1 MLTFAGT
8 MMVMARR
15 TVALMIAAAMALTS
29 CSANDTDPAATQAG
43 NGRTS
48 AGDNARTPAGTSTSQ
63 PTPTGT
69 ALPSATAIPSGR
81 PESTS
86 SAAAPAGAA
95 PDRTF
100 PVRVRK
106 LRLSRGKDRPLPT
119 TIWYPATGD
128 GPYPVIVFSH
138 GLTSRP
144 EDYASLLTRWARAGF
159 VVAGA
164 AYPHT
169 SRGVAEFNVLDLV
182 NQPADASYVLTEVLA
197 LDRRKGDALKGRLDE
212 TQVAAAGH
220 SGGGIT
226 TLGMLSGNRDK
237 RLVAATVLAG
247 RQVLPAPFTGP
258 EAKVLFV
265 HGKQDRTVRYAEGLA
280 AFDAVP
286 WPKAMLTLP
295 QGGHV
300 ITSGPDFA
308 RVTATTTD
316 FWRWSLYGD
325 TPAKQRLTATKNL
338 REDF

>member
-1 MLTFAGT
+1 
-8 MMVMARR
+8 MMVMGRR
-15 TVALMIAAAMALTS
+15 TVALMIAATMALTS
-29 CSANDTDPAATQAG
+29 CSANDSGRADTPAANASTPAADNAGAPASDNAGAPAGASPSRPAAT
-43 NGRTS
+43 
-48 AGDNARTPAGTSTSQ
+48 
-63 PTPTGT
+63 GT
-69 ALPSATAIPSGR
+69 APPGAPAIPSGR
-81 PESTS
+81 PESTTP
-86 SAAAPAGAA
+86 APK
-95 PDRTF
+95 RSF
-100 PVRVRK
+100 PVRVREVK
-106 LRLSRGKDRPLPT
+106 LSRGKDRPLPT

-144 EDYASLLTRWARAGF
+144 EDYAALLTRWARAGF

-169 SRGVAEFNVLDLV
+169 SRGVPEFNVLDLV

-197 LDRRKGDALKGRLDE
+197 LGRKKGDPLKDRLDE
-212 TQVAAAGH
+212 KHVAAAGH

-237 RLVAATVLAG
+237 RLVAAVVLAG

-300 ITSGPDFA
+300 VTSGPDLT
-308 RVTATTTD
+308 RVTTATTD

-325 TPAKQRLTATKNL
+325 TPAKRRLTATKNL
-338 REDF
+338 RDDF

>member
-1 MLTFAGT
+1 
-8 MMVMARR
+8 MVMGRR
-15 TVALMIAAAMALTS
+15 TAALMIAATMALTS
-29 CSANDTDPAATQAG
+29 CSANDNDRASTPAADNAG
-43 NGRTS
+43 PS
-48 AGDNARTPAGTSTSQ
+48 ATDNARTPAGATASR
-63 PTPTGT
+63 PAATGT
-69 ALPSATAIPSGR
+69 APPSATAIPSGR
-81 PESTS
+81 PEST
-86 SAAAPAGAA
+86 APPAGAA

-106 LRLSRGKDRPLPT
+106 VRLSRGKDRPLPT

-197 LDRRKGDALKGRLDE
+197 LGRKNGDPLKDRLDE
-212 TQVAAAGH
+212 QHVAAAGH

-237 RLVAATVLAG
+237 RLVAAVVLSG

-265 HGKQDRTVRYAEGLA
+265 HGEQDRTVRYAEGLA

-286 WPKAMLTLP
+286 WPKAMLALP
-295 QGGHV
+295 RGGHV

-308 RVTATTTD
+308 RVTTVTTD

-325 TPAKQRLTATKNL
+325 PAAKRRLTATKNL
-338 REDF
+338 RDDF